1 MLRGRSVRRVL
12 VCQYATDQPLVS
24 DSNTMACIDNIHH
37 SVVSNFVR
45 NIICV
50 VAGLGLWCCLTRN
63 ANAEAGHITKT
74 VSGCDYFII
83 DAPSG
88 YVVAEWYGGH
98 DPHEGEGV
106 VGAFNSY
113 GFLTFFYGSEKTE
126 GRVYIEDYGL
136 DEDEAMEKLSEQC
149 N

>member
-1 MLRGRSVRRVL
+1 MARRKVGSRRRVGRTAKKLLIRRTKRICSGGIVCLSLFCGLAGNAKAETGL
-12 VCQYATDQPLVS
+12 V
-24 DSNTMACIDNIHH
+24 
-37 SVVSNFVR
+37 
-45 NIICV
+45 
-50 VAGLGLWCCLTRN
+50 
-63 ANAEAGHITKT
+63 TKR

-98 DPHEGEGV
+98 DPYLSEKV
-106 VGAFNSY
+106 VGAFNSF
-113 GFLTFFYGSEKTE
+113 GFMTFFYGSESVE

-136 DEDEAMEKLSEQC
+136 DEDDALEKLSEQC